1 MKLDIPIRELM
12 SRDVHTVTKDQEINE
27 AIALLQK
34 HRIRHI
40 PVVQGER
47 IVGMLSRTD
56 INRLSF
62 GALFDTEAQADEG
75 ILDMLS
81 ISQVMTG
88 HPRTVGPDQ
97 PLRRVAEIFSEEEY
111 HALPV
116 VEGDRLVG
124 IVTTT
129 DLIRHMLK
137 NSEG

>member
-1 MKLDIPIRELM
+1 MNLEIPIRELM
-12 SRDVHTVTKDQEINE
+12 IREVHTVSADQEINE
-27 AIALLQK
+27 AIALLRK
-34 HRIRHI
+34 YRIRHI
-40 PVVQGER
+40 PVVQGEN

-56 INRLSF
+56 INRLTF
-62 GALFDTEAQADEG
+62 GALFDTEVQADEG
-75 ILDMLS
+75 ILDMFS

-88 HPRTVGPDQ
+88 HPRTVRPDQ

-137 NSEG
+137 YSED